1 MDEAVCNRHVSGRTL
16 NYTNS
21 KFHAP
26 EIAASR
32 TVERALPRFAVE
44 RALPR
49 FALSEPDPEETLDPL
64 DVAATAPRW
73 ALGAALR
80 LASDPAFLPSLTP
93 LPAAVSRSEHDSPS
107 VAPVALPSVP
117 IALALAPAPT
127 SLAHPVGAAM
137 PPRAKPSL
145 AAAVALGCVALSVL
159 GASIGGLAGV
169 GVRNGSLA
177 RLRERVRP
185 AAALTGERSAASAP
199 AASAPPASAP
209 VPSLPA
215 PSAPVIVP
223 TVSIDSL
230 PAPSVAANESL
241 VSFPASAHGHRV
253 FFDGRLVPI
262 AESGPT
268 RLRCGRHMLKIGSRR
283 KAHVV
288 DLACGRAVSVE

>member
-1 MDEAVCNRHVSGRTL
+1 V
-16 NYTNS
+16 
-21 KFHAP
+21 
-26 EIAASR
+26 
-32 TVERALPRFAVE
+32 
-44 RALPR
+44 
-49 FALSEPDPEETLDPL
+49 
-64 DVAATAPRW
+64 
-73 ALGAALR
+73 
-80 LASDPAFLPSLTP
+80 
-93 LPAAVSRSEHDSPS
+93 AVSRREHDSPS

-137 PPRAKPSL
+137 APRAKPSL
-145 AAAVALGCVALSVL
+145 AAAVAVGCVALSVL

-199 AASAPPASAP
+199 AASAPAASAPAASAP